1 MAAESKTAETKELTS
16 AQKKVQMEL
25 AMQQAMEAAKQDTV
39 AIQLAYLPGQ
49 ENEVF
54 VGVNGYRYQIQRG
67 VEVEVPRFVAE
78 VLANS
83 EKQKMQADRTMRE
96 LQAKAEA
103 GERAQAL

>member
-1 MAAESKTAETKELTS
+1 MAAETKELTS
-16 AQKKVQMEL
+16 AQKKVQLEL

-39 AIQLAYLPGQ
+39 TIKLAYLPGQ
-49 ENEVF
+49 EENEVF